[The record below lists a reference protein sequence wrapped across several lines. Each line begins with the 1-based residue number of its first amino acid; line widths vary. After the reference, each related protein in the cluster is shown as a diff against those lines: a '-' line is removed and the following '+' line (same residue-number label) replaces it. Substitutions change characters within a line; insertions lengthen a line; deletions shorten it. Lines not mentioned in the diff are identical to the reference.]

1 MKQENWGGKRTNA
14 GYKGKYTEST
24 VLVSLR
30 VPISLEIEVRKKIE
44 EICKPLIRVK

>member
-1 MKQENWGGKRTNA
+1 MNDKKHGGKRSNA
-14 GYKGKYTEST
+14 GSPGKYTEST

-30 VPISLEIEVRKKIE
+30 VPISLEIEVRQKIE